1 MMEHNEPLNLS
12 IKKRPI
18 AVVPPSSTSLSI
30 IDSQPTTN
38 ITDDLFNIKSSGT
51 PSPDQDSYNARTAT
65 LPETATSVTFA
76 LSTQRTHSPDPQP
89 QNLLSSANRTN
100 LLYPLASPT
109 QLSETTPSG
118 NQSGLSFDETMTTYL
133 NQQQSLDIA
142 KIHLERYLKLT
153 NQYLQSTAE
162 SKMTPNETINHLIR
176 TNILTNKIAANNLI
190 SIINKLLEQNIMSE
204 YYYKHAATFCQ
215 PNNELFGTDET
226 AAEDGGDVD
235 DHNDDGNDVINAI
248 NSYHQ
253 AKYGITSGGSIVPAE
268 TVTSSKKKLHLS
280 AMSTHKYSAIHSNLS
295 NRSNERFV
303 LGIFFHF
310 TEYNSIEKI
319 LLMNS

>member
-1 MMEHNEPLNLS
+1 MEYNEPLNLS

-18 AVVPPSSTSLSI
+18 AVVPPSSTSLNN
-30 IDSQPTTN
+30 IDSQPVTN
-38 ITDDLFNIKSSGT
+38 ISDDLFNIKASGT
-51 PSPDQDSYNARTAT
+51 PSPDQDTIHSRATT
-65 LPETATSVTFA
+65 LPSTATSATFTS
-76 LSTQRTHSPDPQP
+76 STQRTHSPDPLT
-89 QNLLSSANRTN
+89 QNLHSSANRTN
-100 LLYPLASPT
+100 FPFPLASPT
-109 QLSETTPSG
+109 LLSESTPST

-204 YYYKHAATFCQ
+204 YYYKHAATFCL
-215 PNNELFGTDET
+215 PNNDLFGTDET
-226 AAEDGGDVD
+226 ALDDSGDVE
-235 DHNDDGNDVINAI
+235 DHNDDGNDVLSVI

-253 AKYGITSGGSIVPAE
+253 AKYGLTSGGSMVPVE
-268 TVTSSKKKLHLS
+268 TVTSSKKKSNS
-280 AMSTHKYSAIHSNLS
+280 ATMSSQKYSAINCNVAS
-295 NRSNERFV
+295 RCNERFV
-303 LGIFFHF
+303 LLGFFFLFH
-310 TEYNSIEKI
+310 SLI
-319 LLMNS
+319 

>member
-38 ITDDLFNIKSSGT
+38 IADDFFNIKSSGT
-51 PSPDQDSYNARTAT
+51 PSPDQNSINARSAT
-65 LPETATSVTFA
+65 LPATATSVTFNS
-76 LSTQRTHSPDPQP
+76 STQRIHSPDPQP
-89 QNLLSSANRTN
+89 QNLHSPAHRTHFH
-100 LLYPLASPT
+100 YPLASPT
-109 QLSETTPSG
+109 QLSETTPSA

-215 PNNELFGTDET
+215 PSNEVFGTDET
-226 AAEDGGDVD
+226 ALDDSGDVD
-235 DHNDDGNDVINAI
+235 DHNDDGSDVINAI

-253 AKYGITSGGSIVPAE
+253 AKYGITSGGSIIPAE
-268 TVTSSKKKLHLS
+268 TVTSSKKKSNSS
-280 AMSTHKYSAIHSNLS
+280 AISSHKYSAINSNIS

-303 LGIFFHF
+303 CFRGLPSIFLRI
-310 TEYNSIEKI
+310 SIEKI
-319 LLMNS
+319 KTN